1 MAYPRYQSYFL
12 ERDISAPKIAKENT
26 YYELVFSS
34 VAYFKLSVSFIIKGD
49 WLFINATNPLPSREE
64 YTILFHLL
72 SMLDDKGIHW
82 QLSTYACNPLAPL
95 FDELLNYNW
104 VVHSYAKN
112 GHSCLLVFNY
122 NPWLTKL

>member
-26 YYELVFSS
+26 YCESVLSS
-34 VAYFKLSVSFIIKGD
+34 RTYFKLSVSFIIKGN
-49 WLFINATNPLPSREE
+49 WLFINASNPLPSREE

-95 FDELLNYNW
+95 F
-104 VVHSYAKN
+104 
-112 GHSCLLVFNY
+112 